1 MQFYSCFSAPF
12 CVYGLDVVDNENH
25 NYWRLADE
33 DSARVSEGVRARSKA
48 ANGGRIRFR
57 TDADSIHVRLK
68 LHETHVDWGA
78 SICAG
83 ESVCVLVGS
92 GLTSQYRGV
101 VCAENYSQLE
111 IEKTIRLR
119 CSDEGKQLRQVTI
132 HLPFNDRV
140 AGLEIGIGDGDTITP
155 PTEYSSPEKLLF
167 YGSSIT
173 DGYCASI
180 PSNTYSA
187 MLCRW
192 LDCDYQNL
200 GFDGM
205 AKGETAMAEIIAK
218 KDFSIF
224 VMDYDHNAPN
234 PAHLQETHC
243 KLYRAIR
250 AAHPEIPYIMV
261 SRFDFDSA
269 YEENIARRDVIFGT
283 YRYARETGDR
293 NVYYIDGASVFRGPD
308 EDGCT
313 VDGTHPNDHGFALFA
328 SALGAELKRAFT
340 QGAF

>member
-25 NYWRLADE
+25 NYWRLSDE

-140 AGLEIGIGDGDTITP
+140 AGLEIGIGNGDTITP

-224 VMDYDHNAPN
+224 VMDYDHNAPTVE
-234 PAHLQETHC
+234 HLAATHEPFF
-243 KLYRAIR
+243 RIVR
-250 AAHPEIPYIMV
+250 AAHPTAPV
-261 SRFDFDSA
+261 LLCSRPNFF
-269 YEENIARRDVIFGT
+269 ENPQESVLRRDVIMKTYQNARAAGDDNVFFVDGETYFG
-283 YRYARETGDR
+283 GF
-293 NVYYIDGASVFRGPD
+293 GA
-308 EDGCT
+308 ECCT
-313 VDGTHPNDHGFALFA
+313 VDCCHPTDLGFYRM
-328 SALGAELKRAFT
+328 AERLYGVVQTILNRSR
-340 QGAF
+340 

>member
-12 CVYGLDVVDNENH
+12 RVYGLDVVDTEKQ

-33 DSARVSEGVRARSKA
+33 DSALVSEGVRKRSKA
-48 ANGGRIRFR
+48 PSGGRVRFR
-57 TDADSIHVRLK
+57 TDADSVHVK
-68 LHETHVDWGA
+68 LRFHEIHVDWGA
-78 SICAG
+78 SVCAG
-83 ESVCVLVGS
+83 ESVCVLTGS
-92 GLTSQYRGV
+92 GLQSQYRGV
-101 VCAENYSQLE
+101 VCAEEYSPLC

-119 CSDEGKQLRQVTI
+119 NSDEEKRLRQVTI
-132 HLPFNDRV
+132 HLPFNDRI
-140 AGLEIGIGDGDTITP
+140 AALEVGVDENDQILAPD
-155 PTEYSSPEKLLF
+155 EYSSPEKLLF

-224 VMDYDHNAPN
+224 VMDYDHNAPT
-234 PAHLQETHC
+234 PEHLAATHEPFF
-243 KLYRAIR
+243 KIVR
-250 AAHPEIPYIMV
+250 AAHPTAPVIFC
-261 SRFDFDSA
+261 SRPNFF
-269 YEENIARRDVIFGT
+269 ENPAESILRRDIILQT
-283 YRYARETGDR
+283 YQNARKAGDE
-293 NVYYIDGASVFRGPD
+293 NVYFVNGESYFGAFGA
-308 EDGCT
+308 ECCT
-313 VDGTHPNDHGFALFA
+313 VDCCHPTDLGFFRM
-328 SALGAELKRAFT
+328 AERIYSVVQSILNR
-340 QGAF
+340 GR

>member
-1 MQFYSCFSAPF
+1 MRYYSCFSDPF
-12 CVYGLDVVDNENH
+12 RVYGLDVLDNENH

-33 DSARVSEGVRARSKA
+33 DSMRVSEGVRARSKA

-57 TDADSIHVRLK
+57 TDADSIHVRLS

-78 SICAG
+78 SVCAG
-83 ESVCVLVGS
+83 ESVCVLIGS
-92 GLTSQYRGV
+92 GITSQYRGV
-101 VCAENYSQLE
+101 VCAEDFSHLT
-111 IEKTIRLR
+111 IEKTIRLCFSGEEKR
-119 CSDEGKQLRQVTI
+119 MRQVTI
-132 HLPFNDRV
+132 HLPFNDRI
-140 AGLEIGIGDGDTITP
+140 AGLELGVDEADTIAAP
-155 PTEYSSPEKLLF
+155 AEYTSPEKLLF

-218 KDFSIF
+218 KDFTVF

-234 PAHLQETHC
+234 PAHLAATHEPFFRIVRNAHPMAPILLC
-243 KLYRAIR
+243 SRPNFFENTAESNLRRDIILQTYQNAR
-250 AAHPEIPYIMV
+250 AA
-261 SRFDFDSA
+261 
-269 YEENIARRDVIFGT
+269 
-283 YRYARETGDR
+283 GDD
-293 NVYYIDGASVFRGPD
+293 NVYFVDGETYFGAFGS
-308 EDGCT
+308 ECCT
-313 VDGTHPNDHGFALFA
+313 VDCCHPNDLGFFRM
-328 SALGAELKRAFT
+328 AEKLYAVMQSIANR
-340 QGAF
+340 GR